1 MARAFHGWAMVAA
14 CFTMALFA
22 WGIGFYG
29 MGVFFVLLRDSRGF
43 SSPLLSVAMTA
54 YFLLGAFVIGA
65 LGFAWERFGARVVV
79 GTGACAF
86 AAGLVVLAGATGLAQ
101 LGVAYA
107 LLALGWG
114 TTSSAAINMAI
125 APWFERRRGL
135 ALSLALTGA
144 SASGVVFPPL
154 MVLVFERV
162 GLETGLL
169 ALAALTLAVLLPIA
183 LFVLVP
189 APAARGQFAD
199 GAESAP
205 IPKTA
210 LAAAAPW
217 SARAALR
224 LPAFWAI
231 TVSFALGLMVQVG
244 FLTHQI
250 AIIEPTLTRTGAALA
265 VSLAGTM
272 AVIGRLLT
280 GLLLDRYSRRGIAAA
295 NFLLLGAALLMV
307 ALANEP
313 WLVFLACSLYG
324 LGLGNLVSLPGL
336 LLQEA
341 FSAAHFTRVTGLVV
355 GICQL
360 VYSAGPALFGAAR
373 ALTGSYAL
381 ALEVGAGLF
390 AIAAVAVLAGRRQ
403 AQKGNV

>member
-29 MGVFFVLLRDSRGF
+29 IGVYFVLLRDTRGLA
-43 SSPLLSVAMTA
+43 PAALSMAITG
-54 YFLLGAFVIGA
+54 YFLLGAFVVGG
-65 LGFAWERFGARVVV
+65 LGFAWERFGGRWVVAA
-79 GTGACAF
+79 GACAF
-86 AAGLVVLAGATGLAQ
+86 AAGLAVLSGATGLAQ
-101 LGVAYA
+101 VAVAYA

-114 TTSSAAINMAI
+114 TTSSAAINMAL

-154 MVLVFERV
+154 MVFAFERA
-162 GLETGLL
+162 GLDAGLL
-169 ALAALTLAVLLPIA
+169 TLAALTLVVLVPIA
-183 LFVLVP
+183 LFVMMG
-189 APAARGQFAD
+189 APATLGQFAD
-199 GAESAP
+199 GAAGPPAP
-205 IPKTA
+205 NTPPPAPTA
-210 LAAAAPW
+210 W
-217 SARAALR
+217 SIATALR

-250 AIIEPTLTRTGAALA
+250 AIIEPLLTRGGAALA

-280 GLLLDRYSRRGIAAA
+280 GLLIDRHSRRGIAAG

-307 ALANEP
+307 ALAKDA
-313 WLVFLACSLYG
+313 WLIYLACGLYG

-336 LLQEA
+336 LLQDA
-341 FSAAHFTRVTGLVV
+341 FPAAHFTRVTGLVV

-360 VYSAGPALFGAAR
+360 VYSAGPALFGAVHAASGGYGPALAGGALLFAVS
-373 ALTGSYAL
+373 ALTVL
-381 ALEVGAGLF
+381 VGRGPR
-390 AIAAVAVLAGRRQ
+390 VPSG
-403 AQKGNV
+403 